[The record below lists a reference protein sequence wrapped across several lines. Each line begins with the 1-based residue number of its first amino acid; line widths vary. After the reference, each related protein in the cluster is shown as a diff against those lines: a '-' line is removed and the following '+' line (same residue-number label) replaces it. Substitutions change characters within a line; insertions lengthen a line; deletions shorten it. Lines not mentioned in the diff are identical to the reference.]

1 MDYLVRREDILEW
14 ERAHGTIQQGNIV
27 LFHTNRARLY
37 TNRSGPG
44 CTPTGQGQAVNQQVR
59 DRL

>member
-37 TNRSGPG
+37 TNRSGP
-44 CTPTGQGQAVNQQVR
+44 
-59 DRL
+59 D